1 MRVRLFAL
9 VGAVALALAGC
20 TQPLTDDERLVVG
33 ALGGAAAG
41 LATADALEADDDWR
55 IISALGG
62 AAAGTVV
69 ARNVATGSCAYAR
82 GDGTYYRAPCP

>member
-1 MRVRLFAL
+1 MHPRFLGL
-9 VGAVALALAGC
+9 VAAGAIGLAGC
-20 TQPLTDDERLVVG
+20 AELTSDERLAVG

-41 LATADALEADDDWR
+41 LITADVLEADDDWR

-69 ARNVATGSCAYAR
+69 ARNTANNQCAYSR
-82 GDGTYYRAPCP
+82 GDGTYYRAPCR